1 MTRMTPIEYYLREPK
16 RLTSAVVF
24 SSPHS
29 GRDYPSAFL
38 RASLLDDRALRSSE
52 DAFVDDLFGA
62 APDFGAPLIAASAP
76 RAYVDL
82 NRSVEDLDPAIIQG
96 VSRNHPNARV
106 ASGLG
111 VIPRVVAEGRAI
123 QSGKITFDE
132 AQERLRKYH
141 TPFHTRLKDLLKRG
155 RSELGQVLLV
165 DCHSMPSEALNTSR
179 GEGVVRPQVVL
190 GDRFGASCG
199 KIYVDRIEAIF
210 RQEGFTV
217 ARNSPFAGAYITQS
231 YGRPAAGVH
240 AIQIEIDRSLYMNE
254 ATIRTNSEYA
264 NTKRRLTAVVRQICD
279 IAVPQVGLAAE

>member
-1 MTRMTPIEYYLREPK
+1 MTPIEYYLREPK
-16 RLTSAVVF
+16 RLTSAAVF

-29 GRDYPSAFL
+29 GRDYPPAFL

-52 DAFVDDLFGA
+52 DAFIEDLFGA
-62 APDFGAPLIAASAP
+62 VPDFGAPLIAASAP

-82 NRSVEDLDPAIIQG
+82 NRSIEDLDPAIIRG
-96 VSRNHPNARV
+96 VSHTRPNARV

-123 QSGKITFDE
+123 QSGKISHDE
-132 AQERLRKYH
+132 AQQRLRKYY
-141 TPFHTRLKDLLKRG
+141 TPYHTRLQQLLKRT
-155 RSELGQVLLV
+155 RNAFGQVLLV

-199 KIYVDRIEAIF
+199 KNHVERIEAIF

-217 ARNSPFAGAYITQS
+217 ARNSPFAGAYITQT
-231 YGRPAAGVH
+231 YGRPATGVH
-240 AIQIEIDRSLYMNE
+240 AIQIEIDRGLYMNE
-254 ATIRTNSEYA
+254 ATIRTTSEYA

>member
-123 QSGKITFDE
+123 RSGKISYDE
-132 AQERLRKYH
+132 AQERLRKYY
-141 TPFHTRLKDLLKRG
+141 TP
-155 RSELGQVLLV
+155 
-165 DCHSMPSEALNTSR
+165 
-179 GEGVVRPQVVL
+179 
-190 GDRFGASCG
+190 
-199 KIYVDRIEAIF
+199 
-210 RQEGFTV
+210 
-217 ARNSPFAGAYITQS
+217 
-231 YGRPAAGVH
+231 
-240 AIQIEIDRSLYMNE
+240 
-254 ATIRTNSEYA
+254 
-264 NTKRRLTAVVRQICD
+264 
-279 IAVPQVGLAAE
+279 

>member
-1 MTRMTPIEYYLREPK
+1 MTPSEYYLREPK
-16 RLTSAVVF
+16 RLTSAAVF

-29 GRDYPSAFL
+29 GRDYPEAFL

-52 DAFVDDLFGA
+52 DAFVEDLFGA
-62 APDFGAPLIAASAP
+62 APESGAPLIAASAP

-82 NRSVEDLDPAIIQG
+82 NRSIEDLDPAIIRG
-96 VSRNHPNARV
+96 VSRNRPNARV

-123 QSGKITFDE
+123 QSGKIPYDE
-132 AQERLRKYH
+132 AQERLRKYYTPYH
-141 TPFHTRLKDLLKRG
+141 TELQRLLKRT
-155 RSELGQVLLV
+155 RDTFGQVLLV
-165 DCHSMPSEALNTSR
+165 DCHSMPSEALNR
-179 GEGVVRPQVVL
+179 GRDEGVVRPQVVL

-199 KIYVDRIEAIF
+199 KVYVDRIEAIF

-217 ARNSPFAGAYITQS
+217 ARNSPFAGAYITQA
-231 YGRPAAGVH
+231 YGRPAAGLH

-254 ATIRTNSEYA
+254 ATIRTTSEYA

-279 IAVPQVGLAAE
+279 FAAPQQVGLAAE